1 MNFKFFFIVLR
12 FGIVGKYNYYND
24 VKRLRVNCVDFLF
37 LVLIFSFSK
46 IFFLN

>member
-24 VKRLRVNCVDFLF
+24 VERLRVV
-37 LVLIFSFSK
+37 
-46 IFFLN
+46 